1 MESTFDYPNLKKA
14 VKLLDESNYTEGQLI
29 AYDNYLA
36 SVMSWNT
43 TMMHQFDEGKAEG
56 RVEGIEEGKAQEREK
71 LFAIIRDLKA
81 GISTEEIARKYQV
94 EVELVERLRD
104 V

>member
-1 MESTFDYPNLKKA
+1 MESTFNYPNLKKA

-36 SVMSWNT
+36 SIMSWNT

-56 RVEGIEEGKAQEREK
+56 RVEEREK
-71 LFAIIRDLKA
+71 ILRIIRDLKS
-81 GISTEEIARKYQV
+81 GVSTDEVARKYDV
-94 EVELVERLRD
+94 EVEFVDMLR
-104 V
+104 